1 LTICPS
7 DRKNENILSTLRR
20 LLKFNVNA
28 QFFQH
33 KFDEGT
39 TAEKMASPQMPVG
52 PVREPPQHWPG
63 KADIVFLPIGW
74 KFDSP

>member
-1 LTICPS
+1 MS
-7 DRKNENILSTLRR
+7 SYFNEFWTPAFAGVTL
-20 LLKFNVNA
+20 LGTFYEII
-28 QFFQH
+28 

-52 PVREPPQHWPG
+52 AVREPPQHWPG